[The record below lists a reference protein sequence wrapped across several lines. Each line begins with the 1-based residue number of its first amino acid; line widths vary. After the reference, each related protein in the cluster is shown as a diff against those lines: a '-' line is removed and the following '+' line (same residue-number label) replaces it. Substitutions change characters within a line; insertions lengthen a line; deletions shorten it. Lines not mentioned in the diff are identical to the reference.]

1 MIRDKRFT
9 IIIILF
15 ILFLP
20 VRAQSYSTQQ
30 IELTQ
35 RLHSL
40 ATNAPTELAYIQ
52 TSKDIYETG
61 EDLWFKVYLL
71 DAQYLNPSDLSK
83 TLYLRLI
90 NDGSKKSVWQEKY
103 EIKDGFANG
112 QVYLDN
118 DLPEGEYLLE
128 VFTPNSFFN
137 DTTEFYAV
145 RRIKIQ
151 TDINSRIAE
160 AAKTDKTLHDKK
172 ECNTQF
178 TSFPEGGNLVSGVQ
192 SNLAFK
198 AVNCN
203 GDPVDVKGTIFQ
215 DSTPLLEFNSSH
227 AGMGSFNFIPH
238 ADKKYFIRLTEPET
252 DSTFQLPEIHPEGM
266 SFNLSGR
273 DEESLLFKVSQTTGL
288 DPQDI
293 YLRVQCRGVVYRLTA
308 ATLKREL
315 SIKVP
320 LSDLPQGIAEITL
333 FNSRL
338 EAVAERLVYVNRDQK
353 LNITTE
359 LSKDIYQTRGKATM
373 KIRVT
378 DENGIPVVANLGV
391 TVFDKLFQNPLD
403 SNNILAHFYLSTQL
417 KGRVYNPSY
426 YFTQGKDREGALDL
440 LMLTQGWRKYFW
452 NEENLKKFSE
462 TPHQIIFDGIK
473 GELFYPYQKKKIP
486 KKQTFVIAFS
496 PNKDSLNL
504 LIPADSAGGFTVS
517 ENELKKY
524 ENDYVYMKPL
534 GSYGSQPVYRTSNPV
549 YPEYDLHLK
558 LTDPFEVINRQMKVN
573 KITYP
578 MDDVT
583 SEDEKL
589 PELSL
594 SDEVI
599 KIPEVTI
606 KGQKRNTLRGK
617 FMGTLDSLTKYD
629 LINDYVCSYNVLNCP
644 RHKRD
649 EFGTTKPTPGN
660 WYYQMIAYGTPAE
673 HLVYIVYQP
682 PRMNEDELLK
692 LNNLSRVK
700 AYYGNREFY
709 KPNYDKKSEADII
722 PDFRN
727 TLLWEP
733 SVITDEKGEATL
745 SFFCSDIN
753 TDFVGRIEGVG
764 GEGLLGSGYFKF
776 TVRKLKTNP

>member
-30 IELTQ
+30 IELTE
-35 RLHSL
+35 RLDSL
-40 ATNAPTELAYIQ
+40 AKNAPSEIAYIQ

-90 NDGSKKSVWQEKY
+90 NDSSKKSVWQEKY

-118 DLPEGEYLLE
+118 DLPEGEYLIE

-151 TDINSRIAE
+151 TDINSMTSE

-172 ECNTQF
+172 ECKIQF

-198 AVNCN
+198 AVNYN
-203 GDPVDVKGTIFQ
+203 GDPVDAKGTLFQ
-215 DSTPLLEFNSSH
+215 DSTPLLEFKSLH
-227 AGMGSFNFIPH
+227 AGMGSFNFIPD

-252 DSTFQLPEIHPEGM
+252 DSTFQLPEVHPGGM
-266 SFNLSGR
+266 SFHLSGR
-273 DEESLLFKVSQTTGL
+273 DEESLLFNVSQTTGL
-288 DPQDI
+288 EPQDI
-293 YLRVQCRGVVYRLTA
+293 YLRVQCRGVVYGLKTA
-308 ATLKREL
+308 ILKREL
-315 SIKVP
+315 RIKVP
-320 LSDLPQGIAEITL
+320 LSGLPQGIAEITL

-338 EAVAERLVYVNRDQK
+338 EAVAERLVYINRDQK

-359 LSKDIYQTRGKATM
+359 LSKDIYQTRGKATI
-373 KIRVT
+373 KISVK
-378 DENGIPVVANLGV
+378 DENGLPVVANLDV
-391 TVFDKLFQNPLD
+391 TVFDKLFQNPPD

-417 KGRVYNPSY
+417 KGRIYNPSY
-426 YFTQGKDREGALDL
+426 YFTKGNDREEALDL

-462 TPHQIIFDGIK
+462 TPHQIIFDGTK
-473 GELFYPYQKKKIP
+473 GELFYPSQKKKIP
-486 KKQTFVIAFS
+486 KEQTFVIAFS
-496 PNKDSLNL
+496 PNRDSLNL
-504 LIPADSAGGFTVS
+504 LIPADSAGAFTVP
-517 ENELKKY
+517 EDRLKVW
-524 ENDYVYMKPL
+524 ENDYVYLKPL
-534 GSYGSQPVYRTSNPV
+534 GSYGSQPVYRISNPV

-558 LTDPFEVINRQMKVN
+558 LTDPFEVINKQMKVN
-573 KITYP
+573 KIIYP
-578 MDDVT
+578 IAGFSSKKEELPVLWLR
-583 SEDEKL
+583 DEII
-589 PELSL
+589 E
-594 SDEVI
+594 
-599 KIPEVTI
+599 IPEVTI
-606 KGQKRNTLRGK
+606 KGQKGNTLRGK
-617 FMGTLDSLTKYD
+617 FMRTLDSLTKYD
-629 LINDYVCSYNVLNCP
+629 LINDYVCSFNVLNCP

-649 EFGTTKPTPGN
+649 EFGTKKPIPGN
-660 WYYQMIAYGTPAE
+660 WYYEIIAYNTPAE
-673 HLVYIVYQP
+673 HVIYTVYQP

-692 LNNLSRVK
+692 LNNLSRIK
-700 AYYGNREFY
+700 AYYGHREFY
-709 KPNYDKKSEADII
+709 KPDYDKETEDSRV
-722 PDFRN
+722 PDYRN

-753 TDFVGRIEGVG
+753 TDFVGRIEGAG
-764 GEGLLGSGYFKF
+764 GEGLLGSSYFKF
-776 TVRKLKTNP
+776 TVRKLKTEP